1 MGKLHCP
8 GQSQIS
14 ASLKVLER
22 AGSPILCSSPEALG
36 RIIVFTLPCIVINF
50 SNSFINYFVGGSG
63 FISINPLS
71 TFITVILIGTAT

>member
-14 ASLKVLER
+14 ASLKILES

-36 RIIVFTLPCIVINF
+36 KIIVFTLP
-50 SNSFINYFVGGSG
+50 
-63 FISINPLS
+63 
-71 TFITVILIGTAT
+71 